1 MRGFGNV
8 FNEFFKNYCIEIRT
22 IVKKILLFTFIYIII
37 IVRHK
42 YLYRDQLL

>member
-22 IVKKILLFTFIYIII
+22 IVKKIINFYLHSFI
-37 IVRHK
+37 
-42 YLYRDQLL
+42 